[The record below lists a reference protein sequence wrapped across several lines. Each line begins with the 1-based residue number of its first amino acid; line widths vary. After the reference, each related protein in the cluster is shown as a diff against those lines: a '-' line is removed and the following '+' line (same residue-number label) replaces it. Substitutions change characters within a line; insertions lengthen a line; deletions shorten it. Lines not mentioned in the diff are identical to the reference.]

1 MALPHRLRKPRGQ
14 RREEDARI
22 WRPDHVQ
29 GQVADET
36 PNTPWSTCVHPSR
49 SCYFYCMISPI
60 RGDLTGFRVQVS
72 ETLNPHSL
80 LFAGMQDRHPGPA
93 RGRGRA
99 LWLLSLPPSRDVVL
113 VVSAALAYGDRRD
126 TAAAGAKGPLVRV
139 IG

>member
-1 MALPHRLRKPRGQ
+1 MRPSVPVVLLLLHDFPDPGRSHRFPC
-14 RREEDARI
+14 
-22 WRPDHVQ
+22 
-29 GQVADET
+29 
-36 PNTPWSTCVHPSR
+36 SSPS
-49 SCYFYCMISPI
+49 
-60 RGDLTGFRVQVS
+60 D
-72 ETLNPHSL
+72 TLNPHSL

-139 IG
+139 IGKSDACGPQLVDQSPRLTGSHDPHGAVRRRLILA